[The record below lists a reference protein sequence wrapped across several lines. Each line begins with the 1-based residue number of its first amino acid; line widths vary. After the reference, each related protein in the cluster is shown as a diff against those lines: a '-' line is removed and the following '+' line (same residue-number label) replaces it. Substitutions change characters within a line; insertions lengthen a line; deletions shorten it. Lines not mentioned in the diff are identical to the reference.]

1 MLPSEYES
9 PLSSQQLMRIAR
21 LGALALFLSTIE
33 YMIPKPVPFMRLG
46 LANVPIMLSLQMLPF
61 SGYVVLVLLKVIGQA
76 LVNGTLF
83 SYIALFSLFGTA
95 ASSLVMY
102 AIYRAGRHH
111 VSFIGISTAG
121 ALASNGVQLVL
132 SRYIIFGPSAWLI
145 APPFLIM
152 GLITS
157 VILGVFTEVFVH
169 KSAWYAQQRADVQ
182 NLDDSTVL
190 PPVSSGASLDLRLLT
205 GFAVLPALLFQQQL
219 IGTVVIA
226 ALAVAAALA
235 HGKRFRLLP
244 NLLLIVS
251 VTLANLMQKNG
262 LVLTEIFGYPITAG
276 ALELGLKKACTLIG
290 MIYLSQYMVSARPS
304 LPGPIGMLV
313 SRQLYYF
320 ERITELWK
328 GSGST
333 GVIARIDELLFS
345 LDAIEETQQ
354 ESSAAHHVL
363 LQPLWSLLLISISW
377 GVFAAGLY
385 L

>member
-9 PLSSQQLMRIAR
+9 PLSSQQLLRIAR

-61 SGYVVLVLLKVIGQA
+61 SGYAVLVLLKVIGQA

-182 NLDDSTVL
+182 SLDASAVL

-219 IGTVVIA
+219 TGTLVIA
-226 ALAVAAALA
+226 VLAVAAALA

-276 ALELGLKKACTLIG
+276 ALGLGLKKAFTLIG

-304 LPGPIGMLV
+304 LPGSIGMLV

-354 ESSAAHHVL
+354 ESSATHHVL
-363 LQPLWSLLLISISW
+363 MQPLWSLLLISISW